1 MSVGSPQS
9 ELGPG
14 GRGVAAV
21 LAVVWIGAGAT
32 AIVVGVRR
40 GSWLQPLLGAF
51 ALAYGV
57 LWARVARTGV
67 RLRWPRQSR
76 SRNGS
81 G

>member
-1 MSVGSPQS
+1 MSLGSPRS

-21 LAVVWIGAGAT
+21 LAAVWIGAGAT
-32 AIVVGVRR
+32 AIVVGLRR
-40 GSWLQPLLGAF
+40 GSWLQPVLGVL

-57 LWARVARTGV
+57 AWAQVARTGV
-67 RLRWPRQSR
+67 RLKWPWQSR
-76 SRNGS
+76 SSNGS